1 MVAVGVGRCVTV
13 NSAVKFNM
21 SDAARK
27 IRVAARGWATR
38 ASTKLSVITRTNT
51 VTCIKLNFEIEQY
64 DKRLNALDDAQSAVE
79 REIDVEYLEADIDD
93 AAVFR
98 DKVLEARVQAATRLA
113 TMANQMPTE
122 APSEASGTGNTST
135 TEARLPKLEL
145 PVFCG
150 DVTLW
155 TSFWEQY
162 QAVVHN
168 SELPSITKFT
178 YLLALLKEEAKACV
192 QGLSLTASNY
202 ETACAI
208 LQKRFGR
215 PERILFSH
223 IQELLKITVPRQP
236 TVAVLWKMYYD
247 LQAHMRSLEA
257 LNITGQQYGVVLT
270 PLVLSRLPP
279 DLRLEWAREGELH
292 ESDLGY
298 LLDFLQ
304 RELERRERSQ
314 TFAMECVT
322 SKADVTV
329 DTRPVSTVSAL
340 HTSTNKHA
348 DVCGRSGVT
357 R

>member
-1 MVAVGVGRCVTV
+1 M
-13 NSAVKFNM
+13 
-21 SDAARK
+21 
-27 IRVAARGWATR
+27 
-38 ASTKLSVITRTNT
+38 
-51 VTCIKLNFEIEQY
+51 
-64 DKRLNALDDAQSAVE
+64 
-79 REIDVEYLEADIDD
+79 
-93 AAVFR
+93 
-98 DKVLEARVQAATRLA
+98 
-113 TMANQMPTE
+113 
-122 APSEASGTGNTST
+122 
-135 TEARLPKLEL
+135 PKLEL
-145 PVFCG
+145 PVSCG
-150 DVTLW
+150 DVTMW

-162 QAVVHN
+162 QTVVHN
-168 SELPSITKFT
+168 SELPSITITKFT
-178 YLLALLKEEAKACV
+178 YLLALLKGEAKACV

-215 PERILFSH
+215 PERIIFSH

-236 TVAVLWKMYYD
+236 TIAVLWKMYYD

-270 PLVLSRLPP
+270 PLVLSRLPH

-348 DVCGRSGVT
+348 DACVICGRSGHTLDRCYGITKIAVT
-357 R
+357 KRRGVLRGVKAWFRCLRCVKGHSFRDCRAVCSLCKGGHHQLLCEQVTSDKHPITPPVILMSCHV

>member
-27 IRVAARGWATR
+27 TRVAARGWATR
-38 ASTKLSVITRTNT
+38 ASTKLSVITSTKT
-51 VTCIKLNFEIEQY
+51 VTSIELNFEIEQY

-79 REIDVEYLEADIDD
+79 REIDVEYLEADIDE

-98 DKVLEARVQAATRLA
+98 DRVLEARVQAATRLA
-113 TMANQMPTE
+113 TIANQTLTE

-178 YLLALLKEEAKACV
+178 YLLALLKGEAKACV

-215 PERILFSH
+215 PERIIFSH

-257 LNITGQQYGVVLT
+257 LNITGHHSSCHVYHLT
-270 PLVLSRLPP
+270 SVWNGP
-279 DLRLEWAREGELH
+279 
-292 ESDLGY
+292 
-298 LLDFLQ
+298 
-304 RELERRERSQ
+304 ERVSYTKATSG
-314 TFAMECVT
+314 TF
-322 SKADVTV
+322 
-329 DTRPVSTVSAL
+329 
-340 HTSTNKHA
+340 
-348 DVCGRSGVT
+348 
-357 R
+357 